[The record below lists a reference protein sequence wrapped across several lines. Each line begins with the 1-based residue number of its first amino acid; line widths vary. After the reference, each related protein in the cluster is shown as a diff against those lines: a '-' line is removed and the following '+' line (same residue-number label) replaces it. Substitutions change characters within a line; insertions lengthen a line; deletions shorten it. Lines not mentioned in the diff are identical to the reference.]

1 MHPLSP
7 DLSHLSDEE
16 LHKKYGEL
24 QRRVLQ
30 AYRMGPASII
40 PQIQLLLD
48 DYRME
53 ISERNRRQ
61 MEQMEKKAQE
71 SGRGFKGIIDIQ

>member
-7 DLSHLSDEE
+7 DLSQLSDEE

-24 QRRVLQ
+24 QRRVTQ
-30 AYRMGPASII
+30 AYRMGSHSVIS
-40 PQIQLLLD
+40 QMQLLID